1 MQKLSVKIYMSLQ
14 RVKAALRDECGQ
26 DMVEYAIVMGLIAFG
41 ATTAMKGLATS
52 IGTAFTNVGTAVTTY
67 TS

>member
-1 MQKLSVKIYMSLQ
+1 
-14 RVKAALRDECGQ
+14 
-26 DMVEYAIVMGLIAFG
+26 
-41 ATTAMKGLATS
+41 MKGLATS